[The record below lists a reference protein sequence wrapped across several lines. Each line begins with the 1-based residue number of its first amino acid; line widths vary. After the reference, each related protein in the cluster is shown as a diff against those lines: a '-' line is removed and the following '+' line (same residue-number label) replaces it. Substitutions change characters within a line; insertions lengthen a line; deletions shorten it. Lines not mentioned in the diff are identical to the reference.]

1 MVTLN
6 PKDSENPAFL
16 LYINFKS
23 NGFVL
28 SIFEEKDSRERRNP
42 PRPTTSHLRR
52 ETARGWPYTKRLQHS
67 KGIDAAFGPTS
78 AWWGV

>member
-28 SIFEEKDSRERRNP
+28 SIFEEKDPVGFNP
-42 PRPTTSHLRR
+42 
-52 ETARGWPYTKRLQHS
+52 
-67 KGIDAAFGPTS
+67 AANLSLSFNS
-78 AWWGV
+78 AVV